1 MHLWLAEMTMKWQAF
16 QDPVSQEISNRFK
29 GLVPESAADL
39 ALPQHHK
46 HRLPMAGLQLLSITV
61 KIEIHL
67 LNKDRI
73 QEELPLDRSKAREFE
88 LEETETKD
96 VIEIPAQENLPQAVA
111 LKKAESEPTNSSER
125 RSESGHSW
133 VKKELLSDSN
143 SLKRAFVLKEILDK
157 PKSLKS
163 LSS

>member
-1 MHLWLAEMTMKWQAF
+1 MPDIPIDTL
-16 QDPVSQEISNRFK
+16 VII
-29 GLVPESAADL
+29 GLVIASFVGKFFQKKSEESPAPKKSPKGTSNAGEKSPTLRDVLKEAWERANQPE
-39 ALPQHHK
+39 
-46 HRLPMAGLQLLSITV
+46 IV
-61 KIEIHL
+61 K
-67 LNKDRI
+67 
-73 QEELPLDRSKAREFE
+73 PEFSE
-88 LEETETKD
+88 PSPSHSYSEMEETDTKD
-96 VIEIPAQENLPQAVA
+96 VNEIPAQENLPQAVA

>member
-1 MHLWLAEMTMKWQAF
+1 MPDIPIDTL
-16 QDPVSQEISNRFK
+16 VII
-29 GLVPESAADL
+29 GLVIASFVGKFFQKKSEESSAPKKSPKGTSNTGEKSPTLRDVLKEAWERANQPE
-39 ALPQHHK
+39 
-46 HRLPMAGLQLLSITV
+46 IV
-61 KIEIHL
+61 KP
-67 LNKDRI
+67 
-73 QEELPLDRSKAREFE
+73 ELTEPSPSHSYSE

-96 VIEIPAQENLPQAVA
+96 IIEIPAQENLPQSVA

-133 VKKELLSDSN
+133 VKRELLSDSN